1 MGPIIKICLS
11 LSLSIGISLKIGSKT
26 VFHCGWARNDLW
38 KFRLEIFH
46 IIHSQR
52 RRMVII
58 TWWTESCLPFA
69 CPPIVSK
76 SGRFVCG
83 LSLWVVEGGL
93 LYVLRLC
100 KINLSESTSLF
111 HHFLIPFHF
120 IRSNKFVI
128 LADANNRVLLYVI
141 VSQTSVSTSS
151 LSRLGWRWAQW
162 LSVDSIFTHFQTT
175 ATNLSI
181 SPLLDVNPIWYGDEE

>member
-1 MGPIIKICLS
+1 MKIQIGNIPYHSFTATDNGNNNMMDRILSPICMS
-11 LSLSIGISLKIGSKT
+11 
-26 VFHCGWARNDLW
+26 
-38 KFRLEIFH
+38 
-46 IIHSQR
+46 
-52 RRMVII
+52 
-58 TWWTESCLPFA
+58 
-69 CPPIVSK
+69 PPIVSK

-83 LSLWVVEGGL
+83 LSLWVVGVGL

-181 SPLLDVNPIWYGDEE
+181 SPLLDVNPIWYGDEEQSWAMRNAN